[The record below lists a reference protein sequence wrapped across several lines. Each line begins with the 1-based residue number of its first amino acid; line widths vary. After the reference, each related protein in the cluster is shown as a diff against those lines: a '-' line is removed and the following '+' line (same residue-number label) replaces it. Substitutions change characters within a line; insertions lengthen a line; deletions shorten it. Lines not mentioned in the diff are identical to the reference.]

1 MQNAEFRLNRYI
13 SSSLLKNFTFN
24 IFLSLSN
31 TVRAKRKE
39 KLHPCMNIY
48 FQTKT
53 DITRFY
59 ISNYNFR
66 TSLKNAVMPATN
78 KTQYRTPWRVSC
90 QRTLWNKQS
99 SRLTG
104 NSHFDEIQ
112 DSPGKVERK
121 LAKQAKEIEK
131 LYFYFFS
138 SGSLMYRYQ

>member
-1 MQNAEFRLNRYI
+1 MY
-13 SSSLLKNFTFN
+13 
-24 IFLSLSN
+24 
-31 TVRAKRKE
+31 
-39 KLHPCMNIY
+39 IY

-59 ISNYNFR
+59 ILNYNFR

-78 KTQYRTPWRVSC
+78 ETQYRTPWRVSR
-90 QRTLWNKQS
+90 QRILWNLQS
-99 SRLTG
+99 FRLTG

-131 LYFYFFS
+131 LYFYFFGS
-138 SGSLMYRYQ
+138 RSLMYRYQ